1 MFLEISQNSQ
11 ENTSVR
17 SSFLIK
23 LQACSLRPAILLKKR
38 LSHRCFPMNFVKFL
52 RAPFYRTPLE
62 DCFWLVRLWYIH
74 ISGQHLN
81 QRNHSLSFFF
91 LINSC
96 IDRLSLVHWFL
107 YKLFCT
113 ALIYNNH
120 RSTYC
125 QNELLMDYQVS
136 KSPSIFIFSQEL
148 ISKLHSL
155 GKRFKQIFWEFFQRC
170 HLVI

>member
-1 MFLEISQNSQ
+1 M
-11 ENTSVR
+11 
-17 SSFLIK
+17 
-23 LQACSLRPAILLKKR
+23 
-38 LSHRCFPMNFVKFL
+38 
-52 RAPFYRTPLE
+52 FYRTPLE
-62 DCFWLVRLWYIH
+62 DCFWLVRLWHIH
-74 ISGQHLN
+74 ISGQLLN
-81 QRNHSLSFFF
+81 QRNYSLSFFF

-113 ALIYNNH
+113 ALICNNH
-120 RSTYC
+120 RWTYC
-125 QNELLMDYQVS
+125 QNELLMDYYVS

-170 HLVI
+170 HLVIYIIGNSLWFSVICVIFATSVLFSVKHKPARNMLNML